1 MFPFPAHQ
9 TGRAQLEH
17 PAFRLV
23 SPQRPRKRSNNTA
36 PCDGTPVT
44 LPSRCGN
51 SWIGNIRNHSGF
63 QTFVNDRS
71 VALSPAH
78 QKQGPFPPP
87 TLLGF
92 YGYMTLSDFRA
103 GPHPIDDVEGATF
116 TTPGYPAITQITF
129 LTCRAHYPGGSNRC
143 LSISS
148 LPVLPSPVNG
158 RVGIRDFTFGACSSF
173 TRVVACQIACP
184 PKADVYPEAPT
195 QPVTRPSRSVA
206 TMLIDVYMDGSS
218 PHWQSAPL
226 RRTVNWMVRRVRF
239 WKTPASAGILSK
251 RDLLVNAA

>member
-23 SPQRPRKRSNNTA
+23 SPQRPRKRSDNTA

-51 SWIGNIRNHSGF
+51 SWMGNIRNHSGF

-87 TLLGF
+87 TLLGLH
-92 YGYMTLSDFRA
+92 GCMTLSDFRA
-103 GPHPIDDVEGATF
+103 GYHPIDDVWRGDLQSRTGF
-116 TTPGYPAITQITF
+116 
-129 LTCRAHYPGGSNRC
+129 
-143 LSISS
+143 
-148 LPVLPSPVNG
+148 LPSEQHNVTIEERRQSNG
-158 RVGIRDFTFGACSSF
+158 CRER
-173 TRVVACQIACP
+173 RL
-184 PKADVYPEAPT
+184 EAELYD
-195 QPVTRPSRSVA
+195 SRCGSVA
-206 TMLIDVYMDGSS
+206 
-218 PHWQSAPL
+218 SADQVQL
-226 RRTVNWMVRRVRF
+226 
-239 WKTPASAGILSK
+239 PAGDSC
-251 RDLLVNAA
+251 D

>member
-23 SPQRPRKRSNNTA
+23 SPQRPRKLSDNTA

-51 SWIGNIRNHSGF
+51 SWMGNIRNHSGF

-87 TLLGF
+87 TLLGLH
-92 YGYMTLSDFRA
+92 GYMTLSDFRA
-103 GPHPIDDVEGATF
+103 GHHPIDDVEGATF

-129 LTCRAHYPGGSNRC
+129 LACCAHYPGGSNRC
-143 LSISS
+143 ACRF
-148 LPVLPSPVNG
+148 LPCACFSYHVSPTTTWVNPPS
-158 RVGIRDFTFGACSSF
+158 T
-173 TRVVACQIACP
+173 
-184 PKADVYPEAPT
+184 ADL
-195 QPVTRPSRSVA
+195 RRW
-206 TMLIDVYMDGSS
+206 G
-218 PHWQSAPL
+218 APL
-226 RRTVNWMVRRVRF
+226 TRHLR
-239 WKTPASAGILSK
+239 LSVK
-251 RDLLVNAA
+251 RDLLKVSRSPQLFSTVGPQPLAVAKPVSDNAAGGRASIWFHRKAYGLASSGIEYEST

>member
-1 MFPFPAHQ
+1 LPPWVCLPLNAPAFAGHT

-23 SPQRPRKRSNNTA
+23 SPLRPRKRSDNTA

-87 TLLGF
+87 TLLGLH
-92 YGYMTLSDFRA
+92 GRMTLSDFRA
-103 GPHPIDDVEGATF
+103 GHHPIDDVEGAIF
-116 TTPGYPAITQITF
+116 TTPGYPAITQIAF
-129 LTCRAHYPGGSNRC
+129 LACRAHYPGGSNRC
-143 LSISS
+143 DCRFSS
-148 LPVLPSPVNG
+148 LSVLPSPVNG
-158 RVGIRDFTFGACSSF
+158 RVGIHDFTFGACSSF
-173 TRVVACQIACP
+173 TRVTACRIACP
-184 PKADVYPEAPT
+184 PKGGLLSRGFDPASCPT
-195 QPVTRPSRSVA
+195 KSLGSYHVLPTTTWVDPSS
-206 TMLIDVYMDGSS
+206 TGD
-218 PHWQSAPL
+218 L
-226 RRTVNWMVRRVRF
+226 RRWGALLTV
-239 WKTPASAGILSK
+239 
-251 RDLLVNAA
+251 